1 MIMSRISCNS
11 WLDINTD
18 NNNRFE
24 SRVNNPVLHHTADL
38 LEQAFIKAFYGK

>member
-1 MIMSRISCNS
+1 MSRIRCNS

-24 SRVNNPVLHHTADL
+24 SRVNDPALNYTAEL
-38 LEQAFIKAFYGK
+38 LEQSFRKAFYGK